1 MDDKQRLLDRH
12 NCEQLMRKVMLL
24 LDGEMNEAEE
34 KDFLANV
41 SICNHCLE
49 SYNIEKVF
57 KESICNGIE
66 RKTISPDVLNSIREK
81 IKSQLGD

>member
-12 NCEQLMRKVMLL
+12 NCQQLMRKVMLL
-24 LDGEMNEAEE
+24 LDGEMSEAEE

-49 SYNIEKVF
+49 SYHIEKNF
-57 KESICNGIE
+57 KDYICNKID
-66 RKTISPDVLNSIREK
+66 RKKISVDVLSSIRAQ
-81 IKSQLGD
+81 IKNQLDA